1 MDYGGDE
8 WVCGYEA
15 HEWVCG
21 YEAHE
26 WVGGYGAHERVGG
39 YEAHER
45 VGWWG
50 RLWAAWRVLMWVE
63 RRELPTET
71 RLGHTE

>member
-1 MDYGGDE
+1 MVLTPSINEQWVSKLVDYGGDE

-15 HEWVCG
+15 HEWV
-21 YEAHE
+21 
-26 WVGGYGAHERVGG
+26 GG

-50 RLWAAWRVLMWVE
+50 RL
-63 RRELPTET
+63 
-71 RLGHTE
+71 